1 MYDWSEA
8 KGYEAF
14 TAYVNE
20 GIERLNAERTA
31 FEKPLL
37 PFTLN
42 QVYAISKRIGELY
55 TSFEIPKK
63 SGSMRQIDAP
73 TFQLKLIQRAIKAML
88 ETEFEASS
96 AAHGFI
102 RDRNIQSNA
111 AVHVGQDWVLNL
123 DVEGFFPSIHKG
135 RIKVI
140 LKREPI
146 AYSPDLAAFIATI
159 CTKDGV
165 LPQGSP
171 ASPLLTNLACVRLDR
186 KLKLVAEQFGAQYTR
201 YADDITF
208 SGPGKAMLT
217 RLLTVA
223 ERVLKSEGLKVHP
236 TKTRL
241 LPSSQRQEV
250 TGLTTNE
257 VVNAPRAYRRRVRAA
272 LHQWETAGH
281 IFTANKYGYSTPEKF
296 VNSLGGQIEFIL
308 YSAGKA
314 QSSAGLQNDKVA
326 LQLKEKFN
334 QLVDRL

>member
-8 KGYEAF
+8 KGHEAF

-20 GIERLNAERTA
+20 GIERLNAQRTA

-42 QVYAISKRIGELY
+42 QVYAISKRIEQQY
-55 TSFEIPKK
+55 VSFEIPKK
-63 SGSMRQIDAP
+63 SGAMRQIDAP

-88 ETEFEASS
+88 ETEFEASP

-102 RDRNIQSNA
+102 RGRNIQSNA
-111 AVHVGQDWVLNL
+111 AVHVGQDWVLNM

-135 RIKVI
+135 RLKAI

-146 AYSPDLAAFIATI
+146 GYSPDLALFIARL
-159 CTKDGV
+159 CTKEGV

-171 ASPLLTNLACVRLDR
+171 ASPLLTNLACIRLDR
-186 KLKLVAEQFGAQYTR
+186 KLQLVAKQFGARYTR

-208 SGPGKAMLT
+208 SGPGKSMLT
-217 RLLTVA
+217 RLFAVA

-236 TKTRL
+236 SKTRL

-250 TGLTTNE
+250 TGLTINE
-257 VVNAPRAYRRRVRAA
+257 RVNAPRAYRRRVRAA
-272 LHQWETAGH
+272 LHQWDTAGH
-281 IFTANKYGYSTPEKF
+281 VATAEKYGFSSPDKF
-296 VNSLGGQIEFIL
+296 VNSVGGQIEFIL
-308 YSAGKA
+308 YSATTVVGSSDQ
-314 QSSAGLQNDKVA
+314 QSTKLA

-334 QLVDRL
+334 QLLDRL

>member
-20 GIERLNAERTA
+20 GIERLNAQRTA
-31 FEKPLL
+31 FEKQLL

-96 AAHGFI
+96 AAHGFV

-140 LKREPI
+140 LKRESI
-146 AYSPDLAAFIATI
+146 GYSPDLAAFIATM

-171 ASPLLTNLACVRLDR
+171 ASPLLTNLTCERLDR

-223 ERVLKSEGLKVHP
+223 ERVLRSEGLRVHP

-250 TGLTTNE
+250 TGLT
-257 VVNAPRAYRRRVRAA
+257 VNDALNTPRAYRRRVRAS
-272 LHQWETAGH
+272 LHNWEQHGAVGTA
-281 IFTANKYGYSTPEKF
+281 EKF
-296 VNSLGGQIEFIL
+296 GFRSSEHFINSLWGQIEFL
-308 YSAGKA
+308 KYTSKGSKA
-314 QSSAGLQNDKVA
+314 RHQHVVQKIV
-326 LQLKEKFN
+326 LKFHHLMLKS
-334 QLVDRL
+334 